1 MIVVT
6 GGAGFIG
13 SNLVKQLNAQGRTD
27 IVVIDDLTDGTKFVN
42 LVDLTIADYMDK
54 DEFQARIVSGDEFE
68 EWDDGIEV
76 IFHEGACSATTE
88 WNGKFIMEVNYEY
101 PRICSTTA
109 SSGKSPSS
117 TPLPPRPMA
126 GATTTS
132 SKIPGSSS
140 PQRLRLL
147 QAAVRSVRASL
158 DAGDQLPGGGS
169 QVLQRLWSPRA
180 AQGLHGVRGL
190 PPQYPGEAG

>member
-1 MIVVT
+1 
-6 GGAGFIG
+6 
-13 SNLVKQLNAQGRTD
+13 
-27 IVVIDDLTDGTKFVN
+27 
-42 LVDLTIADYMDK
+42 MDK

-88 WNGKFIMEVNYEY
+88 WNGKFIMEVNYGVLQDLFHYCIE
-101 PRICSTTA
+101 REI
-109 SSGKSPSS
+109 PSS

-140 PQRLRLL
+140 PSTSTATPSSCSISTCVAGCR
-147 QAAVRSVRASL
+147 RST
-158 DAGDQLPGGGS
+158 
-169 QVLQRLWSPRA
+169 PRWWVSKYFNVYGPRE
-180 AQGLHGVRGL
+180 QHKGLHGVRGL